1 MYTSVFIIKLNLI
14 NAYAIF
20 FLLKC
25 SICYIPSFLKL
36 NVNLIKMNINVF
48 LNYNLI
54 RITRNVM
61 INA

>member
-14 NAYAIF
+14 NAYAIC

-25 SICYIPSFLKL
+25 SICYILSFLKL